1 MKIRS
6 FFAGIFYTLMCVG
19 WATAMHA
26 QVTIGTLEKP
36 IDGSL
41 LQLKNI
47 PESEGNNVNSDKGL
61 LLPRVHLTS
70 ISDLYPMFPIE
81 YDKGTQDPLHTG
93 LIVYNVNEELYNGDG
108 AGMYYWDGEKWYGL
122 GLTRRS
128 ISVSPSVIYIS
139 ENTPRISATLTTT
152 PAGLPWEVTTSNVVN
167 SSSYVFNKTDR
178 KYNLIFQRD
187 QATAGNKTYT
197 FKLKHSDKRVSIEVK
212 HIKLTT
218 KEIIKVGEDA
228 IIESSSLINAEGGDE
243 SWFVKEYTASTFN
256 WTKRPENKNGSL
268 SFSLGKAKREG
279 IVEGSIT
286 IAHIN
291 DPNYTKV
298 IKIQQNKD
306 YVVLPE
312 FDYLVIQ
319 YKYGVASGSSADL
332 DTATELVG
340 TGVIN
345 QPNTND
351 GIDYNPAGWN
361 VGVNYSSAAR
371 QAKGLPFLHWGGD
384 NQRTG
389 YETVYANMS
398 TVRDE
403 ILEDTAPR
411 VFNVNMYGTWY
422 TPDLSKATNNKISI
436 YITLYKGGT
445 MKKVNTYDYENS
457 GGKKVFTLEK
467 TNIPVTTYKGVG
479 NFRNDYS
486 KLLSLEYDRIENT
499 GVLVPLVAGGNAAP
513 RTYSTMQRSVDP
525 MEAYKIPFEMLPNES
540 KDEYAKRCEAYREKA
555 RKEIERQQK

>member
-6 FFAGIFYTLMCVG
+6 FFASIFYTLICVG

-36 IDGSL
+36 IDGAL
-41 LQLKNI
+41 LQLKNNT
-47 PESEGNNVNSDKGL
+47 ETEGNNVNADKGL

-70 ISDLYPMFPIE
+70 ISNLYPMFPIE
-81 YDKGTQDPLHTG
+81 YNKGTQDPLHTG
-93 LIVYNVNEELYNGDG
+93 LIVYNVNEDLYNGDG

-122 GLTRRS
+122 GLTPRT
-128 ISVSPSVIYIS
+128 ISASPAVLYIS
-139 ENTPRISATLTTT
+139 EHTPRISATLTTK
-152 PAGLPWEVTTSNVVN
+152 PVGLPWEVTMSNVIN
-167 SSSYVFNKTDR
+167 SSSYVFTKTDR
-178 KYNLIFQRD
+178 MYTLNFHRD
-187 QATAGNKTYT
+187 QLTAGNKTYT
-197 FKLKHSDKRVSIEVK
+197 FKLKHSDKSVSIEVR
-212 HIKLTT
+212 HIKLSA

-268 SFSLGKAKREG
+268 SFSIGKAKREG
-279 IVEGSIT
+279 VVEGSIT

-291 DPNYTKV
+291 DPSYTKV

-319 YKYGVASGSSADL
+319 YKYGGNGGTVDL
-332 DTATELVG
+332 DTATEFVG
-340 TGVIN
+340 TGIIN
-345 QPNTND
+345 QPNTNN
-351 GIDYNPAGWN
+351 GIDYNTAGWN
-361 VGVNYSSAAR
+361 TGLDYSNPR
-371 QAKGLPFLHWGGD
+371 LAKGLKFMHWGGD
-384 NQRTG
+384 NQSTG
-389 YETVYANMS
+389 YEAVYANMS
-398 TVRDE
+398 VVRDE
-403 ILEDTAPR
+403 ILEDSAPR
-411 VFNVNMYGTWY
+411 EFNVNMYGTWY
-422 TPDLSKATNNKISI
+422 TPDLSKNTNNKISI
-436 YITLYKGGT
+436 HITLYKGGT
-445 MKKVNTYDYENS
+445 MRKANNYDYENV
-457 GGKKVFTLEK
+457 GGKKVFELNR
-467 TNIPVTTYKGVG
+467 TNIPVTTYKGVA

-525 MEAYKIPFEMLPNES
+525 MQAYEIPFEMLPNES

-555 RKEIERQQK
+555 RKEIEKQQR